1 MWLVADAVMLA
12 TGRPRQGDQE
22 FEGSLGDIERPGFKK
37 QVLVCERETETHTKT
52 RGGRDEGE
60 GERGNVGGH
69 LVFFKHFCF
78 PILGTQLRT
87 EV

>member
-37 QVLVCERETETHTKT
+37 QVLVCERETDTHTQ
-52 RGGRDEGE
+52 RHVVGGMR
-60 GERGNVGGH
+60 ERGREGMWGG
-69 LVFFKHFCF
+69 
-78 PILGTQLRT
+78 T
-87 EV
+87 